1 MKELLHLIPSYIK
14 DSRDLLRE
22 ITTLTLPKGAGLF
35 IADATAMYTN
45 ITLEHELYSLQ
56 MPPQCTQTL
65 HLNMNLRLYG
75 TFLKPTH
82 T

>member
-45 ITLEHELYSLQ
+45 ITLEHELKVLWDILETHSHLI
-56 MPPQCTQTL
+56 PPK
-65 HLNMNLRLYG
+65 
-75 TFLKPTH
+75 FPSAFSF
-82 T
+82 